1 MEKDGTGGG
10 ASGGG
15 GPFGGGGHTFAA
27 AGHAR
32 RTFSAEYKLS
42 VLRLAREFGETRE
55 EGLRAFLMREG
66 LETSHLRRWEKQ
78 ASRGLLGKARR
89 GRPGKSRRA
98 LCREIA
104 LLKQSLA
111 AAEKHARQAEEIV
124 RLQMKYVRGAAWKLE
139 RKDRGLLAGLLAR
152 VDRECS
158 VSSLCEALDLTRRD
172 FYRTIKPLIDG
183 VAFDPP
189 LPARPSLSLQS

>member
-1 MEKDGTGGG
+1 MEKNRTGGD
-10 ASGGG
+10 AIKGGY
-15 GPFGGGGHTFAA
+15 PPSTVR
-27 AGHAR
+27 GHAR
-32 RTFSAEYKLS
+32 RTFSSDYKLS
-42 VLRLAREFGETRE
+42 VLRIAREWKETRKE
-55 EGLRAFLMREG
+55 LFRAFMIREG

-78 ASRGLLGKARR
+78 ASQGLLGKARR
-89 GRPGKSRRA
+89 GRPGKSRHA
-98 LCREIA
+98 LCREIV

-172 FYRTIKPLIDG
+172 FYRTIKPLLDG
-183 VAFDPP
+183 VAFDSTV
-189 LPARPSLSLQS
+189 PARPSLSLQS